1 MQKLCVRITACLA
14 LAAII
19 ALGWMTEGLAE
30 ESAPPPA
37 AKNTV
42 RPAAKGSPSPANTSE
57 EAAARFSKQLAAFQ
71 EQWTALSAEESQTLI
86 KALSATKT
94 AMDKGKIEDTK
105 KTRDELGKGTI
116 KAEWRKASVTCA
128 CPIGCGTA
136 GLPSRGERPA
146 TFSTAGQASRAT
158 LVIAARPNEA
168 AEFPL
173 ATSYHSV

>member
-1 MQKLCVRITACLA
+1 MRRFRVRFAACLA
-14 LAAII
+14 FASVV

-30 ESAPPPA
+30 ESASPPA

-42 RPAAKGSPSPANTSE
+42 RPPAKGTPSSANTPE
-57 EAAARFSKQLAAFQ
+57 EAAAKFSKQLAAFQ

-86 KALSATKT
+86 KALSAIKT

-128 CPIGCGTA
+128 CPIGCGT
-136 GLPSRGERPA
+136 G
-146 TFSTAGQASRAT
+146 
-158 LVIAARPNEA
+158 ARN
-168 AEFPL
+168 
-173 ATSYHSV
+173 